1 MGIDKIILAKPRGF
15 CAGVER
21 AIDVVE
27 ECLKIFGKPIYVKHE
42 IVHNK
47 HVVDRLEKKGAI
59 TVDSIEEIPSGA
71 IAVFSAHG
79 SPPEQFIK
87 AKEKGIKIIDAT
99 CPLVTRVHIEVHM
112 FTKKNYKIIYIGH
125 KGHAETIGVL
135 GELPEKL
142 YFVENIEDVNN
153 LIIED
158 ITKLVYLTQTTLSI
172 DETKNII
179 KALKDKY
186 PQIEDPPGK
195 DICYATTNRQNA
207 VKELARYCDLILV
220 IGSKNSSNSKR
231 LVETAKN
238 ADVNAF
244 LIDELK
250 EINPDWLEKVSVLG
264 ISSGASVPDYLVQ
277 EVVEYFVKQGV
288 KKEEL
293 NVLEENMIFQKP
305 RDLNKIKQEMGI

>member
-1 MGIDKIILAKPRGF
+1 MRINKIILAKPRGF

-27 ECLKIFGKPIYVKHE
+27 ECLEIFGKPVYVKHE

-47 HVVDRLEKKGAI
+47 HVVDRLTQKGAI

-79 SPPEQFIK
+79 SPPEHFIK
-87 AKEKGIKIIDAT
+87 AKERGIKIIDAT

-112 FTKKNYKIIYIGH
+112 FTKKDYKIIYIGH

-135 GELPEKL
+135 GELPGKMF
-142 YFVENIEDVNN
+142 FVENIEDVNN
-153 LIIED
+153 LNIENPD
-158 ITKLVYLTQTTLSI
+158 KLVYLTQTTLSV

-179 KALKDKY
+179 EALKKRY
-186 PQIEDPPGK
+186 TQIKDPPGK
-195 DICYATTNRQNA
+195 DICYATTNRQSA
-207 VKELARYCDLILV
+207 VKELAKYCDLILIV
-220 IGSKNSSNSKR
+220 GSKNSSNSKR

-238 ADVNAF
+238 ANVNAF
-244 LIDELK
+244 LIDDLK
-250 EINPDWLEKVSVLG
+250 EINQNWLENISVLG

-277 EVVEYFVKQGV
+277 EVVEYFVKQGA

-305 RDLNKIKQEMGI
+305 RDLNRVKQEMGL